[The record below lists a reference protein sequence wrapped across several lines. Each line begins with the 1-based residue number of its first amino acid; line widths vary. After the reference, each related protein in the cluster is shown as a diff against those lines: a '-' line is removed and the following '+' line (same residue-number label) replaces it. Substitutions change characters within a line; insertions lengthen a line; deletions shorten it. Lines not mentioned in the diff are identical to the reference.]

1 MEKEKVAE
9 MFDSI
14 APKYDFLNR
23 LLSFGIDRRWR
34 RRLRKMLDAEQ
45 PSVVL
50 DIATGTGDLAIE
62 CVRKSEKTVTG
73 IDISEKMLAEGRRK
87 IAAKQLDKQ
96 INLLYGDCENLDFKS
111 DTFDAVVVGFGVRN
125 LENLEKG
132 LKEIHRVTKPAGKVF
147 ILDFA
152 LPRHPLLCRIYKF
165 YFFCILPVAGKI
177 VSGNGA
183 AYKYLPASVEQFPQY
198 EQMTALLS
206 AAGFSKTQYKPLTF
220 GIAAIYSGEA

>member
-1 MEKEKVAE
+1 MKKEKVAE

-23 LLSFGIDRRWR
+23 MLSFGIDRMWR
-34 RRLRKMLDAEQ
+34 RKLRKMLDSAH
-45 PSVVL
+45 PLVVL

-62 CVRKSEKTVTG
+62 CVRKSEKTIIG
-73 IDISEKMLAEGRRK
+73 IDISEKMLAHGRRK
-87 IAAKQLDKQ
+87 IAEKKLDNQ
-96 INLLYGDCENLDFKS
+96 IKLLYGDCENLEFKS
-111 DTFDAVVVGFGVRN
+111 HTFDAVVAGFGIRN

-152 LPRHPLLCRIYKF
+152 MPRNPLLRLIYKF

-198 EQMTALLS
+198 EKMTGLLS
-206 AAGFSKTQYKPLTF
+206 AAGFSKTRYKPLTF